1 MSFGWNKDKDKDK
14 DDKKK
19 QKEGGRQR
27 KLDEFFSTSRA
38 GTEGSRT
45 ARSDRYDHQS
55 HRTEKEHDRSRKD
68 PRDRRE
74 KDPHDVHSEARH
86 ESFQDEEYLELPP
99 PEAEEALCMHCG
111 DVNRIIYID
120 PKTRKP
126 YPQKFAKR
134 PEICD
139 HCGQI
144 WPRNKP
150 YSERMKRQIQ
160 DRLRHSRYNKKF
172 SCGCDVVEPRLD
184 GKKKAL
190 LIGINY
196 YEQSHPLKGCRGD
209 VTRMQKFLKDRYG
222 FTDMLILTEYW
233 QEHRHPTR
241 EEIIK
246 GMKWLVQDASPGDS
260 LFLHYSGHGG
270 QTRDFGFDEPD
281 GKDEGIYPVDYH
293 LEGSKGIL
301 TDDDM
306 HRILTDIPEG
316 VQLTALFDSC
326 HSGSVLDLPY
336 EMNRTK
342 HQLTKANARY
352 KREKKNGGR
361 VILWSGCLDKQT
373 SADAT
378 IEGRPT
384 GAMSYPTV
392 RLPFPPFTFLMK

>member
-1 MSFGWNKDKDKDK
+1 MHTG
-14 DDKKK
+14 
-19 QKEGGRQR
+19 
-27 KLDEFFSTSRA
+27 
-38 GTEGSRT
+38 
-45 ARSDRYDHQS
+45 
-55 HRTEKEHDRSRKD
+55 
-68 PRDRRE
+68 
-74 KDPHDVHSEARH
+74 ARH
-86 ESFQDEEYLELPP
+86 ETFQDEEHLELPP

-111 DVNRIIYID
+111 DPNRIIYID

-139 HCGQI
+139 HCGQV

-150 YSERMKRQIQ
+150 YSERMKRQIE

-172 SCGCDVVEPRLD
+172 SCGCDVLEPRLD

-222 FTDMLILTEYW
+222 FTDMVILTEYW

-246 GMKWLVQDASPGDS
+246 GMNWLVQDAKPGDS

-293 LEGSKGIL
+293 LEESKGIL
-301 TDDDM
+301 KDDDM

-316 VQLTALFDSC
+316 VQLTVSPHEIFLTDARFDRHSVSIAVGAIRRAYLRSSAALDNDFTTLSLQSC

-336 EMNRTK
+336 EMNKTK
-342 HQLTKANARY
+342 HQLAKTNTRY
-352 KREKKNGGR
+352 KRDKKYGGR
-361 VILWSGCLDKQT
+361 VILWSGCLDNQT
-373 SADAT
+373 SADAK
-378 IEGRPT
+378 IDGRPT
-384 GAMSYPTV
+384 GAMSYLTV
-392 RLPFPPFTFLMK
+392 RLPFPPFPFITK